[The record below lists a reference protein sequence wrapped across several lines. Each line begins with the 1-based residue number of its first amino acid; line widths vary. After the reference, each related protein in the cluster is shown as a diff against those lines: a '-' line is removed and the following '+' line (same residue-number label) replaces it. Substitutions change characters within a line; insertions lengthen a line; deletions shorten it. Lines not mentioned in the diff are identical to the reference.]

1 MQVFVTRWFGKFAKK
16 ERLPDSRICEAVNRA
31 ESGLIDA
38 DLGGGLIKQ
47 RIAGSGG
54 GRSGGFRTLI
64 AFRARDRS
72 IFLYGFTKKE
82 RENIGPDDLEDLK
95 NTAAIFLAF
104 NRAELAE
111 AVSSGELKEI
121 IRDG

>member
-1 MQVFVTRWFGKFAKK
+1 M
-16 ERLPDSRICEAVNRA
+16 PDSRICEAVNRA

-47 RIAGSGG
+47 RIARSGG

-64 AFRARDRS
+64 AFRAKDRS
-72 IFLYGFTKKE
+72 IFLYGFAKKE

-104 NRAELAE
+104 SRAELAE

>member
-1 MQVFVTRWFGKFAKK
+1 M
-16 ERLPDSRICEAVNRA
+16 PDSRICEAVNRA

-47 RIAGSGG
+47 RIARSGG

-64 AFRARDRS
+64 AFRAKDRA
-72 IFLYGFTKKE
+72 IFLYGFAKNE
-82 RENIGPDDLEDLK
+82 RENAGSDDLEDLK
-95 NTAAIFLAF
+95 NTALVFLAF
-104 NRAELAE
+104 SKADLAE

-121 IRDG
+121 FCHG

>member
-1 MQVFVTRWFGKFAKK
+1 M
-16 ERLPDSRICEAVNRA
+16 PDSRICEAVNRA

-47 RIAGSGG
+47 RIARSGG

-64 AFRARDRS
+64 AFRAKDRA
-72 IFLYGFTKKE
+72 IFLYGFAKNE
-82 RENIGPDDLEDLK
+82 RENVGSDDLEDLK
-95 NTAAIFLAF
+95 NTALVFLAF
-104 NRAELAE
+104 CKADLAR

-121 IRDG
+121 FCHG